1 MKNEIKT
8 KLEALQD
15 IINHKSN
22 ALEELNQ
29 QKANLIGINDLLSI
43 IYNNFLQGINEI
55 SDVANNA
62 QLIKSLNEL
71 IENNNKML
79 IALLSTEFK
88 LLVEVPD
95 FLNEEK
101 KE

>member
-15 IINHKSN
+15 IISHKTN
-22 ALEELNQ
+22 ALEEIGN

-62 QLIKSLNEL
+62 QLIKGLNEL